1 MVARQGAL
9 VNELVGLN
17 DLVAHSFTGYEDIAV
32 ELAGDLERLKRLR
45 AQLRQNISA
54 SPLSDASAFARV
66 FTDALEGMW
75 SAREINL

>member
-1 MVARQGAL
+1 
-9 VNELVGLN
+9 VGLN

-45 AQLRQNISA
+45 AQLRQKISA
-54 SPLSDASAFARV
+54 SPLCDASAFARA